1 MAIVVLNAVRVV
13 IVLVTQVVLELV
25 QVILFVIVPVVIH
38 RVGSNVLLGHAK
50 WLASIRLHEADR
62 WVIILKNVVFCV
74 ALISRLG
81 IHGILMVVLIMVPY
95 RHIWMVL
102 VSMLGSPSMLTIH
115 VVLIREVSLR
125 GLARMTNSIM
135 RIPMTM
141 LILKTSEVSVLMW
154 SMHLSHDFMLIT
166 KGLFLKLTIVI
177 CIMLVRV
184 DRMPVQAISFLLIA
198 LRLPISRELIRLQV
212 KENLCVCTA
221 G

>member
-1 MAIVVLNAVRVV
+1 
-13 IVLVTQVVLELV
+13 
-25 QVILFVIVPVVIH
+25 
-38 RVGSNVLLGHAK
+38 
-50 WLASIRLHEADR
+50 
-62 WVIILKNVVFCV
+62 
-74 ALISRLG
+74 
-81 IHGILMVVLIMVPY
+81 MVVLIMVPT
-95 RHIWMVL
+95 RHVWIVL
-102 VSMLGSPSMLTIH
+102 ISMLGRPSMLTIH

-198 LRLPISRELIRLQV
+198 LRLSISGELIRLQV